1 MSILVKEDYANPAT
15 PLWLSSGTTIPAVPV
30 VVDAG
35 GNGIVQSFSAT
46 VLQLLIQKGFTAPSN
61 GTLVVNASIN
71 FGNTAS
77 SAGQY
82 IARVEDVLSG
92 GATQHLVSLGA
103 GNVTAQY
110 GTGTPLLALTLTA
123 GQAVTLELR
132 ASASNGL
139 ASPAPTY
146 KWDWNVVF
154 YPA

>member
-1 MSILVKEDYANPAT
+1 MSLLPATSHANPAT
-15 PLWLSSGTTIPAVPV
+15 PFWLSSGTTFSVPE

-46 VLQLLIQKGFTAPSN
+46 VLQLLVQKAFTAPSA
-61 GTLVVNASIN
+61 GTLVINASIN

-82 IARVEDVLSG
+82 VARVEDILSG
-92 GATQHLVSLGA
+92 GFTQHFVSLGA

-110 GTGTPLLALTLTA
+110 GTGTPLLSLALTS